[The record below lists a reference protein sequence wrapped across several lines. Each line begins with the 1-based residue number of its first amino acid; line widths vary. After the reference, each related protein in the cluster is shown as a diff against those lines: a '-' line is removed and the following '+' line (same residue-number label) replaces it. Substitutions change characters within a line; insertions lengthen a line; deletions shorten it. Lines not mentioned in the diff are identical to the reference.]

1 MKSRT
6 VDSQDLLQNF
16 CLAHKLTN
24 RADAQNKLTALRK
37 FLQKPYVTK
46 AAMQY
51 SAPMISI
58 GDSAQYQSIEEKLN
72 FLFALVDMR
81 VLCQFSLTMRVM
93 IEDFQQ

>member
-6 VDSQDLLQNF
+6 VDSQHLLKNF
-16 CLAHKLTN
+16 CLAHKLTS
-24 RADAQNKLTALRK
+24 RADAENKLTALGK

-51 SAPMISI
+51 SAPMISL
-58 GDSAQYQSIEEKLN
+58 GDFAQYQSLGAKLN
-72 FLFALVDMR
+72 LLFALVDTT

-93 IEDFQQ
+93 IKDFRQ